1 MKKIKTENAI
11 GTALCHD
18 VTQIIPGVMKGPIF
32 KKGHIITEADIPTL
46 LDIGKHHV
54 YVYDLNDGYIHEND
68 AADRMAAAVRGSGIK
83 LTDVSEG
90 KISFKA
96 ECDGVLK
103 IKREAVLELNSQ
115 PEICLA
121 VINPDRAVKADSLL
135 GGCRVI
141 PLAVEKDVIEHFENT
156 AAKFGGSIM
165 EVRPFKPFRIGVVT
179 TGEEIRSGRIK
190 DGFGDVLKT
199 KAAETG
205 SVITKQIFAGDD
217 RTFITQSINELLN
230 SDADMVYVTG
240 GMSVDPDDVTPGAIR
255 DCGGEV
261 ITYGAPVLPG
271 AMFMLSYVNGKPVVG
286 LPSCVMYAKRTIYD
300 LIIPRIITGERI
312 SRNDI
317 VKLSIGGQCEGCETC
332 RYPQCGFI

>member
-1 MKKIKTENAI
+1 MK
-11 GTALCHD
+11 
-18 VTQIIPGVMKGPIF
+18 IPPQ
-32 KKGHIITEADIPTL
+32 
-46 LDIGKHHV
+46 
-54 YVYDLNDGYIHEND
+54 
-68 AADRMAAAVRGSGIK
+68 
-83 LTDVSEG
+83 
-90 KISFKA
+90 
-96 ECDGVLK
+96 
-103 IKREAVLELNSQ
+103 NSAGQ
-115 PEICLA
+115 
-121 VINPDRAVKADSLL
+121 
-135 GGCRVI
+135 
-141 PLAVEKDVIEHFENT
+141 HY
-156 AAKFGGSIM
+156 GGSS
-165 EVRPFKPFRIGVVT
+165 VGRPCRIGVVT

-190 DGFGDVLKT
+190 DAFGDVLKS

-255 DCGGEV
+255 DCGGEA
-261 ITYGAPVLPG
+261 ITRHGAPVLPG

>member
-68 AADRMAAAVRGSGIK
+68 AADRMAAAVRGNGIK

-96 ECDGVLK
+96 EYDGVLK

-190 DGFGDVLKT
+190 DAFGDVLKS

-217 RTFITQSINELLN
+217 RMFITQSINELLN
-230 SDADMVYVTG
+230 SDADMVY
-240 GMSVDPDDVTPGAIR
+240 VTPGAIR

-286 LPSCVMYAKRTIYD
+286 LPSCVMYA
-300 LIIPRIITGERI
+300 
-312 SRNDI
+312 
-317 VKLSIGGQCEGCETC
+317 
-332 RYPQCGFI
+332 